1 MRERKRWTTIFAWQG
16 RAPCSTCASAGTGTG
31 RGPRQGHTTPTPA
44 PTATST
50 EGATPTGTE
59 GLTPR
64 PTRRTRTPS
73 ADPTVPLRAM
83 APGGGPTLRAL
94 RLTTLLHPEYNSL
107 RSTTRAQGTSPPRC
121 LRATPCSLVTR
132 LLAPNPRGT
141 LRPCPRPRCPR
152 SSRATPT
159 STTLTPA
166 GPCRPR
172 DTQQTRCE
180 RSGFLEEVV
189 VVVRCAAGEARRAP
203 SSPAAAER
211 EIAACCNQ
219 DISDVKGVPPSS
231 TSRSPLFLS
240 ARGRPCRG
248 RPTGPP
254 GIAPHLPR
262 ASLELSV
269 GSRPGDRVGP
279 NGDERARVR

>member
-1 MRERKRWTTIFAWQG
+1 
-16 RAPCSTCASAGTGTG
+16 
-31 RGPRQGHTTPTPA
+31 
-44 PTATST
+44 
-50 EGATPTGTE
+50 
-59 GLTPR
+59 
-64 PTRRTRTPS
+64 
-73 ADPTVPLRAM
+73 M

-94 RLTTLLHPEYNSL
+94 RLTTPLHPEYNSL